1 MISNENWEFLNT
13 VVDPN
18 QQWFEWKTKFLRI
31 FDKHAPILTKRVRSK
46 HSPPNVR
53 NACTIVTFLR
63 SKQLNQMIHI
73 TGRILSQCE
82 TKLMLKLNLLNSR
95 ITSRQKDKCDPIKV
109 EMKLMA
115 RMYWLQGGASSPAVT
130 SENQV
135 SHNLY
140 CVLTK

>member
-95 ITSRQKDKCDPIKV
+95 ITKTNFLRLIAILVKRGRCNELNYFPK
-109 EMKLMA
+109 
-115 RMYWLQGGASSPAVT
+115 
-130 SENQV
+130 N
-135 SHNLY
+135 
-140 CVLTK
+140 